1 VISNIQE
8 DGVGERK
15 PSNVTLGKLS
25 HIGIVVRDL
34 DRAMEYYG
42 SVFGLG
48 PFRTATY
55 ELKGFI
61 FRGKTADARV
71 KAALADSGS
80 VFIELVE
87 VLEGETVHTEFLRE
101 KGEGLQHV
109 AFLVRNLDEK
119 LKELAKSG
127 VEPVMRLRV
136 SVDTPAG
143 PGAAQTGT
151 PKKTRLELT
160 EVYLNSDKIGGTMI
174 QLMEFKEVPVTCP
187 E

>member
-1 VISNIQE
+1 M
-8 DGVGERK
+8 
-15 PSNVTLGKLS
+15 TLGKLS
-25 HIGIVVRDL
+25 HVGIVVRNL
-34 DRAMEYYG
+34 DKAMEYYG

-48 PFRTATY
+48 PFTTEVY
-55 ELKGFI
+55 DLKSFVY
-61 FRGKTADARV
+61 RGKTTRARV
-71 KAALADSGS
+71 KAAIAYSGPI
-80 VFIELVE
+80 FIELVQ

-136 SVDTPAG
+136 PIEAPADTN
-143 PGAAQTGT
+143 AAQPGIS
-151 PKKTRLELT
+151 KKTRLELT
-160 EVYLNSDKIGGTMI
+160 EVYLNSDKTGGAMI
-174 QLMEFKEVPVTCP
+174 QLMEFREVPVTCT